1 MEPTA
6 VIRPPG
12 SPIWRPRLALSLFV
26 LALLSPLLSVVVLG
40 IDLPPDIRRALAGL
54 LLFGLPMAL
63 IMAIVALMGQRAYAF
78 IRYFFSGKE
87 SAPQIV
93 GLNRYRI
100 GLVLLVLSVLT
111 SWIEPLLSPHFPV
124 LESRKIPIGMLADG
138 MVLVSLFV
146 LGGAFWDK
154 VRALF
159 VHDARVVPTHTA
171 AAVAATETVQV
182 GTRFYVGAAIF
193 LGSLAMW
200 LLVPAASAAGWSASQ
215 IASLTGGV
223 FIGTKVGMLAAIAVM
238 GKPGFN
244 HLKRLLLGLFR
255 KVGPPQHVGRERY
268 RVGLVLFLVPVMMT
282 WIAPYAAS
290 LFGTAG
296 IYGFLEGRALE
307 LLLLVGLF
315 MLGGDFWD
323 KLGALFKHRATIE
336 FNGETSQPAFVEPLP
351 RP

>member
-1 MEPTA
+1 LF
-6 VIRPPG
+6 I
-12 SPIWRPRLALSLFV
+12 LALV
-26 LALLSPLLSVVVLG
+26 SPLLSVVVLG
-40 IDLPPDIRRALAGL
+40 SDLALEMRRAVAGL
-54 LLFGLPMAL
+54 LLFGLPMGL
-63 IMAIVALMGQRAYAF
+63 LMAIVALMGQRAHAF
-78 IRYFFSGKE
+78 IKYFLSGRT
-87 SAPQIV
+87 SAPEV
-93 GLNRYRI
+93 VNATRYRW

-154 VRALF
+154 VHALF
-159 VHDARVVPTHTA
+159 VHDAHVVPATPAGTVA
-171 AAVAATETVQV
+171 AAEAVKV

-193 LGSLAMW
+193 LGSLSLW
-200 LLVPAASAAGWSASQ
+200 LLVPAASAAGWSASK

-255 KVGPPQHVGRERY
+255 KVGPPQQVSRERY
-268 RVGLVLFLVPVMMT
+268 RLGLVLFLVPVMMT
-282 WIAPYAAS
+282 WIAPYAAAI
-290 LFGTAG
+290 FGTSG
-296 IYGFLEGRALE
+296 IYGFLESRALE
-307 LLLLVGLF
+307 ALLLVGLF
-315 MLGGDFWD
+315 LLGGDFWD

-336 FNGETSQPAFVEPLP
+336 FSSKGSEAFAEPSV
-351 RP
+351 RH

>member
-1 MEPTA
+1 MRERLA
-6 VIRPPG
+6 VIQPPG
-12 SPIWRPRLALSLFV
+12 LPGWRPKLGLLLFILAL
-26 LALLSPLLSVVVLG
+26 ASPVLSVLVLG
-40 IDLPPDIRRALAGL
+40 TDLPREMRGAVAGL

-63 IMAIVALMGQRAYAF
+63 MMAIVALIGQPAYTF
-78 IRYFFSGKE
+78 IRRLVAGRDSSPE
-87 SAPQIV
+87 LV
-93 GLNRYRI
+93 GVGRYRF
-100 GLVLLVLSVLT
+100 GLLLLVISVLT
-111 SWIEPLLSPHFPV
+111 SWLEPLLSPHMPV
-124 LESRKIPIGMLADG
+124 LEARKIPIGTVADG

-154 VRALF
+154 VHALF
-159 VHDARVVPTHTA
+159 VHDAHVVPGTPA
-171 AAVAATETVQV
+171 AAVAATEAVQV

-268 RVGLVLFLVPVMMT
+268 RLGLLLFLVPVLMT
-282 WIAPYAAS
+282 WIAPYAAAI
-290 LFGTAG
+290 LGTTG
-296 IYGFLEGRALE
+296 IYGFLESRALE
-307 LLLLVGLF
+307 ALLLVGLF
-315 MLGGDFWD
+315 LLGGDFWD

-336 FNGETSQPAFVEPLP
+336 FDTKASPTFAESLS
-351 RP
+351 RR